1 MGNKN
6 SGRRPA
12 PTKLKILRGTLRSN
26 RINTREPI
34 PPPASEAIDTPPDEL
49 DGDEVARAEWARVV
63 PMLRRIGLIS
73 DAERSALIAMCQQ
86 WARYVTAHNTIRK
99 RGMVI
104 EGDKGPMI
112 SPYIAIADK
121 ALTHCQKLW
130 IELGLTPSGRSRLHA
145 LPDAEPKQNKWAN
158 LL

>member
-1 MGNKN
+1 MRADSLVTMSHAAGAGMGIAALPCYLGD
-6 SGRRPA
+6 SLPVFLHRHCQC
-12 PTKLKILRGTLRSN
+12 RS
-26 RINTREPI
+26 
-34 PPPASEAIDTPPDEL
+34 
-49 DGDEVARAEWARVV
+49 
-63 PMLRRIGLIS
+63 
-73 DAERSALIAMCQQ
+73 
-86 WARYVTAHNTIRK
+86 